1 MVTHPTIAAKTNSR
15 VLSRT
20 IDFPAPISR
29 WRRQAELYRVLA
41 EAAKSDTARKSYAG
55 LASDYDDLAA
65 RAEETLIAAEA

>member
-1 MVTHPTIAAKTNSR
+1 MVTHPAIAAKPNNR

-20 IDFPAPISR
+20 IDFPAQIGR

-65 RAEETLIAAEA
+65 RAEETLVAGRS